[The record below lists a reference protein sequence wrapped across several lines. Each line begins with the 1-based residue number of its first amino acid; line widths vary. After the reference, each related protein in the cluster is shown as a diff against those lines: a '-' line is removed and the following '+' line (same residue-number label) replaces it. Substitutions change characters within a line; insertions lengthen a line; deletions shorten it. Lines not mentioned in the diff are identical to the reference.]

1 MHGTVANQVAN
12 GLVYKLLLPDAAQA
26 LEGGTLDSD
35 IETVSL
41 TRDLD
46 LGLAEVIA
54 DPVRKG
60 FLFDRRVH
68 NGAEVTTPSRARCS
82 PADRIAACWTGMP
95 RNSPSPVAGRKSI
108 GLTQHCHVAMLE
120 THGTTIPRNPSMWL
134 PVLALIVGFIALVW
148 SADRFVAGAA
158 ATANNL
164 GASKILIGLTVVSI
178 GTSAP
183 EILVALAAAIEGT
196 SILAIGNAIGSNIA
210 NIGLVLGVTAI
221 VAPLPFSA
229 SVLKVELPWL
239 IGATLLALLCLYDL
253 HLGVADGLLL
263 LAGLSLI
270 IHRLVRDRR
279 KPEQLPDSIQEELE
293 ELEDM
298 PIARALVYL
307 VVGLGVLLVSA
318 QTLVWAATEVAEY
331 LGVSELIIGLTVI
344 AVGTSLPELAA
355 TLAAA
360 LKGHPD
366 IAIGNVV
373 GSNIL
378 NIVAVLAVPALI
390 TPVGFETHVLWR
402 DFGTMA
408 ALTLLLVL
416 FAYGFGSR
424 PIITR
429 FEGCVMILSWIGYNT
444 LLYTQ
449 A

>member
-1 MHGTVANQVAN
+1 
-12 GLVYKLLLPDAAQA
+12 
-26 LEGGTLDSD
+26 
-35 IETVSL
+35 
-41 TRDLD
+41 
-46 LGLAEVIA
+46 
-54 DPVRKG
+54 
-60 FLFDRRVH
+60 
-68 NGAEVTTPSRARCS
+68 
-82 PADRIAACWTGMP
+82 
-95 RNSPSPVAGRKSI
+95 
-108 GLTQHCHVAMLE
+108 
-120 THGTTIPRNPSMWL
+120 MWL
-134 PVLALIVGFIALVW
+134 PVLALIVGFITLVW
-148 SADRFVAGAA
+148 SADRFVSGAA

-196 SILAIGNAIGSNIA
+196 SILAVGNAIGSNIA
-210 NIGLVLGVTAI
+210 NIGLVLGVTAL

-239 IGATLLALLCLYDL
+239 IGVTLLALWCLHDL
-253 HLGVADGLLL
+253 HLGVVDGFLL
-263 LAGLSLI
+263 LAGFSLI
-270 IHRLVRDRR
+270 IHRLVRSQRR
-279 KPEQLPDSIQEELE
+279 KPELPEAIQEELE
-293 ELEDM
+293 GLEDM
-298 PIARALVYL
+298 PMGRALAYL
-307 VVGLGVLLVSA
+307 VVGLAVLLASA

-344 AVGTSLPELAA
+344 AIGTSLPELAA

-360 LKGHPD
+360 TKGHPD

-390 TPVGFETHVLWR
+390 TPVGLEIHVLWR
-402 DFGTMA
+402 DYGMMA

-416 FAYGFGSR
+416 FAYGFGAR

-429 FEGCVMILSWIGYNT
+429 FEGCVMALAWIGYNV